1 MSNKS
6 RYAVK
11 RSLFRMPP
19 GWKTY
24 YQIGVAAQRRLPKHS
39 TLDQVGRRFGLTR
52 QNAYT
57 ASVVALGKFL
67 YRLVHEIGEVPEL

>member
-39 TLDQVGRRFGLTR
+39 TLDQVGRAVR
-52 QNAYT
+52 AHP
-57 ASVVALGKFL
+57 AE
-67 YRLVHEIGEVPEL
+67 RLHGERGRAREVFVPARARSRGGA